1 MLGLVL
7 NVRSHRWDCISV
19 PEEYPVSW
27 GRSDSKQTVT
37 TKRDHGHNAGIK
49 EDHGDV
55 EGGAIGDGQCQGEY
69 GPKGRLEGC
78 ITIGLADLWGPEP
91 GGH

>member
-1 MLGLVL
+1 MGLHFSPRGV
-7 NVRSHRWDCISV
+7 
-19 PEEYPVSW
+19 PVSG

-69 GPKGRLEGC
+69 GPKGSLKD
-78 ITIGLADLWGPEP
+78 A
-91 GGH
+91 